1 MITFQ
6 PTIHELKTPLAFSI
20 VAHSHLGLL
29 EAQLATIFRPNNAYC
44 IFVDSKAIH
53 TFKNAVSQ
61 LVDCYREKFPS
72 TQIFLVAN
80 AFPVFW
86 ADISLL
92 KVCWHS
98 AVFVNPVKLLLCTY
112 RLMFCV
118 SKSYCKG
125 TNHGNIS

>member
-53 TFKNAVSQ
+53 TFKNVVSQ

-92 KVCWHS
+92 KVCLHS
-98 AVFVNPVKLLLCTY
+98 AFFYTRVEL
-112 RLMFCV
+112 
-118 SKSYCKG
+118 
-125 TNHGNIS
+125 

>member
-1 MITFQ
+1 
-6 PTIHELKTPLAFSI
+6 
-20 VAHSHLGLL
+20 
-29 EAQLATIFRPNNAYC
+29 
-44 IFVDSKAIH
+44 
-53 TFKNAVSQ
+53 
-61 LVDCYREKFPS
+61 
-72 TQIFLVAN
+72 VAN

-98 AVFVNPVKLLLCTY
+98 AVFLYSSLNPAKLLLCTY